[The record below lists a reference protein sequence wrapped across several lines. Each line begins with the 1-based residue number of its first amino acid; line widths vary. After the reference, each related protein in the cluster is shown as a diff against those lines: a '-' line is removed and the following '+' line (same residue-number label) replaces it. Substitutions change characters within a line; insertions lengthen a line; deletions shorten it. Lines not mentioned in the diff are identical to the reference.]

1 MLQNVSDKDKL
12 QTLLKEAKA
21 RGLNEINEETITYLL
36 FIKKDEIDKLN
47 PAKRNFVNAD
57 TKLFFKAIEDVCKMQ
72 TKDYRSLI
80 NRKLEKEQ
88 VRISD
93 IIMPFKQYANTPLA
107 PLVFLE
113 LGKLLERRER
123 KLDAIRYYEQV
134 KPLSDQKDFR
144 TVVTCRWILC
154 KEILAEKTGNSQ
166 YEEEAKQKRLALGI
180 EDVTIPEV
188 PCLTV
193 ANWENLFLFAVR
205 LDMRVLSD
213 DVELLDLS
221 QENEHKVTLP
231 PVQNSGAE
239 FSTKKQVFRY
249 DDYVLTYFPKKKE
262 LKISYESE
270 EDDYSVKI
278 TNGEFPENGDFSLK
292 GNRVYLDDQKT
303 ITPFVITSTE
313 AALVVEIY
321 DGDKPTGISVVA
333 LI

>member
-1 MLQNVSDKDKL
+1 M
-12 QTLLKEAKA
+12 
-21 RGLNEINEETITYLL
+21 
-36 FIKKDEIDKLN
+36 
-47 PAKRNFVNAD
+47 NAD

-93 IIMPFKQYANTPLA
+93 IIMPFKRYANTPLA

-144 TVVTCRWILC
+144 TVVTCRWILS

-188 PCLTV
+188 PSLAV
-193 ANWENLFLFAVR
+193 ANWENLFLFAAS

-213 DVELLDLS
+213 DVEALDLS
-221 QENEHKVTLP
+221 QENEHKVTFP
-231 PVQNSGAE
+231 PAQNPGTE

-249 DDYVLTYFPKKKE
+249 DNYVLTYFPKKKE

-292 GNRVYLDDQKT
+292 GNRVYLDDQKA
-303 ITPFVITSTE
+303 ITPFVITRTE